1 MVHPFAAVIGWLL
14 SDAIGR
20 KKSLMLAAIPP
31 IIAWTML
38 GFANSL
44 TVINIAFMLM
54 GLGLGLKEAASLT
67 YTGEVT

>member
-1 MVHPFAAVIGWLL
+1 
-14 SDAIGR
+14 
-20 KKSLMLAAIPP
+20 MLAAIPP